1 MWRSRMYIESS
12 DGGTVHWWTQLGP
25 AGDMRVVSDRWSADV
40 DGGGVVEDALFFGLS
55 VYADH
60 GAQAAGA
67 GAATVCE
74 VAGE

>member
-1 MWRSRMYIESS
+1 VVQAGSCSFAVE
-12 DGGTVHWWTQLGP
+12 
-25 AGDMRVVSDRWSADV
+25 AGDMRVVIDGWSADV

-67 GAATVCE
+67 GGAGAATVCE